1 VRPSRKRQKVID
13 KVADLK
19 PDIVILDAGLPH
31 GMDGL
36 EASCEMRRMAPSTKT
51 LMFSPHDSAAYA
63 VQAAGADGYVSKA
76 RGGSKLVEEI
86 RRLL

>member
-1 VRPSRKRQKVID
+1 
-13 KVADLK
+13 
-19 PDIVILDAGLPH
+19 
-31 GMDGL
+31 
-36 EASCEMRRMAPSTKT
+36 MAPSTKT
-51 LMFSPHDSAAYA
+51 LMFSLQDSAAYA